1 MEALA
6 SLWRRLMTTPI
17 LSVQNL
23 RVAFGAGAT
32 RMEAVKGISFDLMQG
47 ETLAIVGESGSG
59 KSVSALSTMAL
70 IRQAGGDIA
79 GGKIIFDGATDMVT
93 ATEPQ
98 ARAIRGNDIAMI
110 FQEPM
115 TSLNPV
121 FSVGEQLIE
130 PLVVH
135 LGLSKAE
142 AKTRAIAAMEEVR
155 IPEPERRFKQYP
167 HELSGGMRQ
176 RVMIAMA
183 LVCEPKIL
191 IADEPTTALDV
202 TIQAQILWLI
212 KKLKTDHGTAVLF
225 ITHDLGVVAQIA
237 DRVAVMQTGNLVE
250 IGTVAQIYSAPSHP
264 YTQKLLS
271 SVPVLG
277 LADVKA
283 MRGQDDT
290 PMLKLDDVS
299 VRYPVKSGILRR
311 VTAEVLAVDR
321 VSFSIPKR
329 TTLGLVGE
337 SGCGKSTIS
346 RAIIGLV
353 APTMGKIEVDGV
365 DVASLSDEDRFA
377 FQRRTGVV
385 FQDPF
390 AALSPRRTA
399 FDQIAEP
406 MVIHSWGNPD
416 QIRERVRWLLSRVGL
431 GGEHMDRY
439 PHEFSGGQ
447 RQRLCIARALALEP
461 DLIIADEPVSALD
474 VSVQAQVLELF
485 AELQS
490 ELGLTYLFISHDL
503 AIVEQVSEAVAVM
516 FMGRLVEYGPS
527 KTVLSAPAHNYT
539 KNLLASIPVPDP
551 SKPMSAPQLY
561 EEGRKSPIAPKGT
574 ETPAAQMHQ
583 IGTGHFVAKTDPTPL
598 AAE

>member
-1 MEALA
+1 
-6 SLWRRLMTTPI
+6 MTDPV
-17 LSVQNL
+17 LSVQDL
-23 RVAFGAGAT
+23 RVAFGAGKT
-32 RMEAVKGISFDLMQG
+32 RVEAVKGISFDLMPG

-70 IRQAGGDIA
+70 IRHAGGDIE
-79 GGKIIFDGATDMVT
+79 GGKILHDGRIDMVT
-93 ATEPQ
+93 ASEPE
-98 ARAIRGNDIAMI
+98 ARAIRGNEIAMI

-121 FSVGEQLIE
+121 FTVGEQIVE
-130 PLVVH
+130 PLITH
-135 LGLSKAE
+135 FGLPHAKAK
-142 AKTRAIAAMEEVR
+142 ARALAAMDEVR
-155 IPEPERRFKQYP
+155 IPEPARRFKQYP

-250 IGTVAQIYSAPSHP
+250 VGTVDQIYRAPAHV

-277 LADVKA
+277 TAEAKAPVDAGDV
-283 MRGQDDT
+283 
-290 PMLKLDDVS
+290 PMLSLDEVS
-299 VRYPVKSGILRR
+299 VRYPVRSGLLRR

-321 VSFSIPKR
+321 VSFEVPKR

-353 APTMGKIEVDGV
+353 APTEGQIRVDGT
-365 DVASLSDEDRFA
+365 DLATLSDTERFA
-377 FQRRTGVV
+377 FQRKTGIV

-406 MVIHSWGNPD
+406 MVIHDWGTRE
-416 QIRERVRWLLSRVGL
+416 QIRERVRWLLNRVGL
-431 GGEHMDRY
+431 TDHHLDRY

-461 DLIIADEPVSALD
+461 EMVIADEPVSALD

-485 AELQS
+485 SELQR

-527 KTVLSAPAHNYT
+527 RKVLSRPGHDYT

-551 SKPMSAPQLY
+551 AKAMSTPKLY
-561 EEGRKSPIAPKGT
+561 DEGRKSPIAPRGT
-574 ETPAAQMHQ
+574 ITDPVRMSEIEA
-583 IGTGHFVAKTDPTPL
+583 GHFVA
-598 AAE
+598 A

>member
-1 MEALA
+1 
-6 SLWRRLMTTPI
+6 MTDPV
-17 LSVQNL
+17 LSVQDL
-23 RVAFGAGAT
+23 RVSFGAGET
-32 RMEAVKGISFDLMQG
+32 RVEAVKGISFDLMPG

-70 IRQAGGDIA
+70 IRQAGGEIE
-79 GGKIIFDGATDMVT
+79 GGKILHDGRIDMVQ
-93 ATEPQ
+93 ATEPE
-98 ARAIRGNDIAMI
+98 ARTIRGNEIAMI

-130 PLVVH
+130 PLVTH
-135 LGLSKAE
+135 LGLSKAD
-142 AKTRAIAAMEEVR
+142 AHARAIAAMEEVR
-155 IPEPERRFKQYP
+155 IPEPQRRFKQYP

-202 TIQAQILWLI
+202 TIQAQILWVI
-212 KKLKTDHGTAVLF
+212 KKLKQDRGTAVLF

-250 IGTVAQIYSAPSHP
+250 MGCVDQIYSAPQHP
-264 YTQKLLS
+264 YTRKLLS
-271 SVPVLG
+271 AVPVLG
-277 LADVKA
+277 TAPAKPVVAQAEVPL
-283 MRGQDDT
+283 
-290 PMLKLDDVS
+290 LELSDVS
-299 VRYPVKSGILRR
+299 VRYPVRTGLLRR
-311 VTAEVLAVDR
+311 VTAEVLAADR
-321 VSFSIPKR
+321 VSFSIPKK

-353 APTMGKIEVDGV
+353 EPSSGHIKVDGT
-365 DVASLSDEDRFA
+365 DLTTLNGEQRFEV
-377 FQRRTGVV
+377 QRKTGIV

-406 MVIHSWGNPD
+406 MVIHNWGTPA
-416 QIRERVRWLLSRVGL
+416 QIKDRVRWLLTQVGL
-431 GGEHMDRY
+431 GDVHLNRY

-461 DLIIADEPVSALD
+461 DLVIADEPVSALD

-485 AELQS
+485 SDLQS

-503 AIVEQVSEAVAVM
+503 AIVEQVSETVAVM
-516 FMGRLVEYGPS
+516 FMGRVVEHGPS
-527 KTVLSAPAHNYT
+527 NRVLSGPAHDYT
-539 KNLLASIPVPDP
+539 KNLLASIPVPNP
-551 SKPMSAPQLY
+551 SSPMQQPQMY
-561 EEGRKSPIAPKGT
+561 DEGRKSPIIDKGHVT
-574 ETPAAQMHQ
+574 ETLVYNEVGQGHYVAA
-583 IGTGHFVAKTDPTPL
+583 
-598 AAE
+598 

>member
-1 MEALA
+1 
-6 SLWRRLMTTPI
+6 MTKPV
-17 LSVQNL
+17 LSVRDL
-23 RVAFGAGAT
+23 RVAFGAGET
-32 RMEAVKGISFDLMQG
+32 RVEAVKGVSFDLMPG

-70 IRQAGGDIA
+70 IRQAGGEIE
-79 GGKIIFDGATDMVT
+79 GGTILHDGRIDMVQ
-93 ATEPQ
+93 ATEAE
-98 ARAIRGNDIAMI
+98 ARKIRGNEIAMI

-130 PLVVH
+130 PLVTH
-135 LGLSKAE
+135 LGMSKVDAKARALS
-142 AKTRAIAAMEEVR
+142 AMDEVR
-155 IPEPERRFKQYP
+155 IPEPERRFKQFP

-212 KKLKTDHGTAVLF
+212 KKLKADYGTAVLF

-250 IGTVAQIYSAPSHP
+250 IGDVARIYNAPEHP

-271 SVPVLG
+271 AVPVLG
-277 LADVKA
+277 TAPAKPVHASADV
-283 MRGQDDT
+283 
-290 PMLKLDDVS
+290 PMLALDALS
-299 VRYPVKSGILRR
+299 VRYPIRSGLFRQVR
-311 VTAEVLAVDR
+311 HEVVAVDK
-321 VSFSIPKR
+321 VSFEIPKR

-346 RAIIGLV
+346 RAIMGLV
-353 APTMGKIEVDGV
+353 APTSGAIR
-365 DVASLSDEDRFA
+365 VAGTDLSALTDTERFA
-377 FQRRTGVV
+377 FQRKTGIV

-390 AALSPRRTA
+390 AALSPRRKA

-406 MVIHSWGNPD
+406 MVIHSWGTEA
-416 QIRERVRWLLSRVGL
+416 QIRDRVRWLLSRVGL
-431 GGEHMDRY
+431 GDAHLDRY

-461 DLIIADEPVSALD
+461 ELLIADEPVSALD

-485 AELQS
+485 DELQR

-503 AIVEQVSEAVAVM
+503 AIVEQVSERVAVM

-527 KTVLSAPAHNYT
+527 KKVLSGPAHAYT
-539 KNLLASIPVPDP
+539 RNLLASIPVPDP
-551 SKPMSAPQLY
+551 GLPMQTPELY
-561 EEGRKSPIAPKGT
+561 DEGRKSPMAPKGAET
-574 ETPAAQMHQ
+574 EPVRMREVAADHL
-583 IGTGHFVAKTDPTPL
+583 VA
-598 AAE
+598 A

>member
-1 MEALA
+1 M
-6 SLWRRLMTTPI
+6 SDPI

-23 RVAFGAGAT
+23 RVSFGSGET
-32 RMEAVKGISFDLMQG
+32 KVEAVKGISFDLMPG

-59 KSVSALSTMAL
+59 KSVSAMSTMAL
-70 IRQAGGDIA
+70 IRQAGGEID
-79 GGKIIFDGATDMVT
+79 GGKIIHDGRIDMVT
-93 ATEPQ
+93 ATEPE
-98 ARAIRGNDIAMI
+98 ARAIRGNEIAMI

-121 FSVGEQLIE
+121 FSVGEQIIE
-130 PLVVH
+130 PLITH
-135 LGLSKAE
+135 LGFSKAE
-142 AKTRAIAAMEEVR
+142 AKTRALAAMDEVR
-155 IPEPERRFKQYP
+155 IPEPERRFNQYP

-212 KKLKTDHGTAVLF
+212 KKLKADHGTAVLL

-237 DRVAVMQTGNLVE
+237 DRVAVMQTGSLVE
-250 IGTVAQIYSAPSHP
+250 IGPVEQIYQSPSHP
-264 YTQKLLS
+264 YTRRLLNA
-271 SVPVLG
+271 VPVLG
-277 LADVKA
+277 TAVAKPSVKA
-283 MRGQDDT
+283 TDI
-290 PMLKLDDVS
+290 PMLDLANVS
-299 VRYPVKSGILRR
+299 VRYPIRSGLLRQVKH
-311 VTAEVLAVDR
+311 EVLAVDQ
-321 VSFSIPKR
+321 VSFSVPKR

-337 SGCGKSTIS
+337 SGCGKSTIA
-346 RAIIGLV
+346 RAVIGLAEPSSGTV
-353 APTMGKIEVDGV
+353 RVDGT
-365 DVASLSDEDRFA
+365 DTSTLSHEQRFA
-377 FQRRTGVV
+377 FRAKTGIV

-406 MVIHSWGNPD
+406 MVIHKWGD
-416 QIRERVRWLLSRVGL
+416 QPKIRERVRWLLNRVGL
-431 GGEHMDRY
+431 SDQHLDRY

-461 DLIIADEPVSALD
+461 DLVIADEPVSALD

-485 AELQS
+485 SELQR

-516 FMGRLVEYGPS
+516 FMGRLVEYGPA
-527 KTVLSAPAHNYT
+527 KTVLSDPAHDYT
-539 KNLLASIPVPDP
+539 RNLLASIPVPDP
-551 SKPMSAPQLY
+551 AKPMATPQLY
-561 EEGRKSPIAPKGT
+561 DEGRKSPIAPKGAIT
-574 ETPAAQMHQ
+574 EP
-583 IGTGHFVAKTDPTPL
+583 IDFREVSTGHFVA
-598 AAE
+598 AA

>member
-1 MEALA
+1 
-6 SLWRRLMTTPI
+6 MTHPV
-17 LSVQNL
+17 LSVQDL
-23 RVAFGAGAT
+23 RVAFGAGET
-32 RMEAVKGISFDLMQG
+32 RVEAVKGISFDLMPG

-59 KSVSALSTMAL
+59 KSVSAMSTMAL
-70 IRQAGGDIA
+70 IRQAGGEIE
-79 GGKIIFDGATDMVT
+79 GGKILYDDRIDMVT
-93 ATEPQ
+93 ATEGE
-98 ARAIRGNDIAMI
+98 ARAIRGNEIAMI

-130 PLVVH
+130 PLVTH

-142 AKTRAIAAMEEVR
+142 AKTRALSAMEEVR
-155 IPEPERRFKQYP
+155 IPEPARRFNQYP

-212 KKLKTDHGTAVLF
+212 KKLKADHGTAVLF

-237 DRVAVMQTGNLVE
+237 DRVAVMQVGNLVE
-250 IGTVAQIYSAPSHP
+250 LGTVEQIYRAPEHP
-264 YTQKLLS
+264 YTQRLLS
-271 SVPVLG
+271 AVPVLG
-277 LADVKA
+277 TAAAKPAVEA
-283 MRGQDDT
+283 SEH
-290 PMLKLDDVS
+290 PMLALDELS
-299 VRYPVKSGILRR
+299 VRYPVRSGLLRK

-321 VSFSIPKR
+321 VSFEIPKR

-346 RAIIGLV
+346 RAIIGL
-353 APTMGKIEVDGV
+353 ANPSEGEIRVDGTNL
-365 DVASLSDEDRFA
+365 ATLSDDERFD
-377 FQRRTGVV
+377 FQRKTGIV

-399 FDQIAEP
+399 FNQIAEP
-406 MVIHSWGNPD
+406 MVIHEWGTPE

-431 GGEHMDRY
+431 GDEHLDRY

-447 RQRLCIARALALEP
+447 RQRLCIARSLALEP
-461 DLIIADEPVSALD
+461 EMIIADEPVSALD

-485 AELQS
+485 SELQS

-503 AIVEQVSEAVAVM
+503 AIVEQVSEMVAVM
-516 FMGRLVEYGPS
+516 FMGRLVEFGPS
-527 KTVLSAPAHNYT
+527 KQVLSNPAHDYT

-551 SKPMSAPQLY
+551 AKPMRTPQLY
-561 EEGRKSPIAPKGT
+561 DEGRKSPIAPAGT
-574 ETPAAQMHQ
+574 VTEPAVLKEVSSQ
-583 IGTGHFVAKTDPTPL
+583 HFVA
-598 AAE
+598 A

>member
-1 MEALA
+1 M
-6 SLWRRLMTTPI
+6 SDPI

-23 RVAFGAGAT
+23 RVSFGSGET
-32 RMEAVKGISFDLMQG
+32 KVEAVKGISFDLMPG

-59 KSVSALSTMAL
+59 KSVSAMSTMAL
-70 IRQAGGDIA
+70 IRQAGGKID
-79 GGKIIFDGATDMVT
+79 GGKIIHDGRIDMVT
-93 ATEPQ
+93 ATEPE
-98 ARAIRGNDIAMI
+98 ARAVRGNEIAMI

-121 FSVGEQLIE
+121 FSVGEQIIE
-130 PLVVH
+130 PLITH
-135 LGLSKAE
+135 LGFSKAE
-142 AKTRAIAAMEEVR
+142 AKTRALAAMDEVR
-155 IPEPERRFKQYP
+155 IPEPERRFNQYP

-212 KKLKTDHGTAVLF
+212 KKLKADHSTAVLF

-237 DRVAVMQTGNLVE
+237 DRVAVMQTGSLVE
-250 IGTVAQIYSAPSHP
+250 IGPVEQIYQSPFHP
-264 YTQKLLS
+264 YTRRLLNA
-271 SVPVLG
+271 VPVLG
-277 LADVKA
+277 TAVAKPSVKA
-283 MRGQDDT
+283 TDI
-290 PMLKLDDVS
+290 PMLDLENVS
-299 VRYPVKSGILRR
+299 VRYPIRSGLLRQVKH
-311 VTAEVLAVDR
+311 EVLAVDQ
-321 VSFSIPKR
+321 VSFSVPKR

-337 SGCGKSTIS
+337 SGCGKSTIA
-346 RAIIGLV
+346 RAVIGLAEPSSGTV
-353 APTMGKIEVDGV
+353 RVDGT
-365 DVASLSDEDRFA
+365 DTSTLSHEQRFA
-377 FQRRTGVV
+377 FRAKTGIV

-406 MVIHSWGNPD
+406 MIIHKWGD
-416 QIRERVRWLLSRVGL
+416 QPKIRERVRWLLNRVGL
-431 GGEHMDRY
+431 SDQHLDRY

-461 DLIIADEPVSALD
+461 DLVIADEPVSALD

-485 AELQS
+485 SELQR

-516 FMGRLVEYGPS
+516 FMGRLVEYGPA
-527 KTVLSAPAHNYT
+527 KTVLSDPAHDYT
-539 KNLLASIPVPDP
+539 RNLLASIPVPDP
-551 SKPMSAPQLY
+551 AKPMATPQLY
-561 EEGRKSPIAPKGT
+561 DEGRKSPIAPRGAIT
-574 ETPAAQMHQ
+574 EP
-583 IGTGHFVAKTDPTPL
+583 IDFREVSTGHFVA
-598 AAE
+598 AA

>member
-1 MEALA
+1 MAH
-6 SLWRRLMTTPI
+6 PV
-17 LSVQNL
+17 LSVQEL
-23 RVAFGAGAT
+23 RVAFGAGEA
-32 RMEAVKGISFDLMQG
+32 RVEAVKGISFDLMPG

-59 KSVSALSTMAL
+59 KSVSAMSTMAL
-70 IRQAGGDIA
+70 IRQAGGDIE
-79 GGKIIFDGATDMVT
+79 GGKIIHDGRIDMVA
-93 ATEPQ
+93 ATEPE
-98 ARAIRGNDIAMI
+98 ARAIRGNEIAMI

-130 PLVVH
+130 PLITH
-135 LGLSKAE
+135 LGLSKAQ
-142 AKTRAIAAMEEVR
+142 AKTRALAAMEEVR
-155 IPEPERRFKQYP
+155 IPEPGRRFNQYP

-212 KKLKTDHGTAVLF
+212 KKLKADHGTAVLF

-250 IGTVAQIYSAPSHP
+250 IGSVDRIYRAPEHP
-264 YTQKLLS
+264 YTQKLLAA
-271 SVPVLG
+271 VPVLG
-277 LADVKA
+277 TAPAKPHA
-283 MRGQDDT
+283 ASDDQT
-290 PMLKLDDVS
+290 PMLALDEVS
-299 VRYPVKSGILRR
+299 VRYPVRSGLMRR

-321 VSFSIPKR
+321 VSFQVPKR

-346 RAIIGLV
+346 RAIMGLV
-353 APTMGKIEVDGV
+353 APTNGHIRVDGT
-365 DVASLSDEDRFA
+365 DLSDLSDAERFS
-377 FQRRTGVV
+377 FQRKTGIV

-406 MVIHSWGNPD
+406 MVIHDWGTPE
-416 QIRERVRWLLSRVGL
+416 QIRERVRWLVNRVGL
-431 GGEHMDRY
+431 NDQHLDRY

-461 DLIIADEPVSALD
+461 ELLIADEPVSALD
-474 VSVQAQVLELF
+474 VSVQAQVLDLF
-485 AELQS
+485 AELQR

-527 KTVLSAPAHNYT
+527 KKVLSGPGHDYT

-551 SKPMSAPQLY
+551 SKPMSTPQLY
-561 EEGRKSPIAPKGT
+561 DEGRKSPIAPAGT
-574 ETPAAQMHQ
+574 VTEPVNFRE
-583 IGTGHFVAKTDPTPL
+583 IETGHFVA
-598 AAE
+598 A

>member
-1 MEALA
+1 
-6 SLWRRLMTTPI
+6 MTDPV
-17 LSVQNL
+17 LSVQDL
-23 RVAFGAGAT
+23 RVAFGSGET
-32 RMEAVKGISFDLMQG
+32 RVEAVKGISFDLMPR
-47 ETLAIVGESGSG
+47 ETMAIVGESGSG

-70 IRQAGGDIA
+70 IRQAGGDID
-79 GGKIIFDGATDMVT
+79 GGKILYDGRIDMVT
-93 ATEPQ
+93 ASEPE
-98 ARAIRGNDIAMI
+98 ARAIRGNEIAMI

-130 PLVVH
+130 PLVTH
-135 LGLSKAE
+135 LKLPKAE
-142 AKTRAIAAMEEVR
+142 AKKRALSAMEEVR
-155 IPEPERRFKQYP
+155 IPEPERRFDQYP

-212 KKLKTDHGTAVLF
+212 KKLKADYGTSVLF

-250 IGTVAQIYSAPSHP
+250 LGTVSQIYTAPAHP
-264 YTQKLLS
+264 YTQRLLS

-277 LADVKA
+277 TAPAKPMPAEADA
-283 MRGQDDT
+283 
-290 PMLKLDDVS
+290 PLLSLDDVS
-299 VRYPVKSGILRR
+299 VRYPVKTGLLRR
-311 VTAEVLAVDR
+311 ATAEVLAVDR
-321 VSFSIPKR
+321 VSFQIPKR

-353 APTMGKIEVDGV
+353 APTSGRIQVDGT
-365 DVASLSDEDRFA
+365 DLATLSDETRLA

-406 MVIHSWGNPD
+406 MVIHSWGNQD

-431 GGEHMDRY
+431 GDEHMSRF

-485 AELQS
+485 SELQS

-503 AIVEQVSEAVAVM
+503 AIVEEVSEAVAVM

-527 KTVLSAPAHNYT
+527 KAVLSNPAHNYT

-551 SKPMSAPQLY
+551 SKPMAAPQLY
-561 EEGRKSPIAPKGT
+561 EEGRKSPIMPKGT
-574 ETPAAQMHQ
+574 VTEVPTMNAVGPQ
-583 IGTGHFVAKTDPTPL
+583 HFVA
-598 AAE
+598 A

>member
-1 MEALA
+1 MIN
-6 SLWRRLMTTPI
+6 PV
-17 LSVQNL
+17 LSVQEL
-23 RVAFGAGAT
+23 RVVFGAGDT
-32 RMEAVKGISFDLMQG
+32 RVAAVKSISFDLMPG

-59 KSVSALSTMAL
+59 KSVSALSTLAL
-70 IRQAGGDIA
+70 IRQAGGDIED
-79 GGKIIFDGATDMVT
+79 GKIIYDGRIDMVT
-93 ATEPQ
+93 ATESE
-98 ARAIRGNDIAMI
+98 ARSIRGNEIAMI

-121 FSVGEQLIE
+121 FTVGEQIIE
-130 PLVVH
+130 PLITH
-135 LGLSKAE
+135 LGLSMDE
-142 AKTRAIAAMEEVR
+142 AKTRALAAMNEVR
-155 IPEPERRFKQYP
+155 IPEPRRRYNQYP

-212 KKLKTDHGTAVLF
+212 KKLKSDHGTAVLF

-237 DRVAVMQTGNLVE
+237 DRVVVMQTGNLVE
-250 IGTVAQIYSAPSHP
+250 IGAVDQIYRTPSHP

-271 SVPVLG
+271 AVPVLG
-277 LADVKA
+277 AAPAKVAVAEAAPTMLA
-283 MRGQDDT
+283 
-290 PMLKLDDVS
+290 LEDVS
-299 VRYPVKSGILRR
+299 VRYPVKTGLLRR
-311 VTAEVLAVDR
+311 STAEVLAVDR
-321 VSFSIPKR
+321 VSFEVPKR

-346 RAIIGLV
+346 RAVMGL
-353 APTMGKIEVDGV
+353 AHLSSGKISVDGT
-365 DVASLSDEDRFA
+365 DLATLSALERFA
-377 FQRRTGVV
+377 FQRKTGIV

-390 AALSPRRTA
+390 AALSPRRRA
-399 FDQIAEP
+399 FNQIAEP
-406 MVIHSWGNPD
+406 MVIHNWGSP
-416 QIRERVRWLLSRVGL
+416 QKIRERVRWLLNRVGL
-431 GGEHMDRY
+431 GDEHLDRF

-461 DLIIADEPVSALD
+461 ELLIADEPVSALD

-485 AELQS
+485 SELQQ

-527 KTVLSAPAHNYT
+527 KKVLSAPAHDYT

-551 SKPMSAPQLY
+551 TKTLSMPKLY
-561 EEGRKSPIAPKGT
+561 AEGRKSPIIPYGT
-574 ETPAAQMHQ
+574 ITGPVQMKE
-583 IGTGHFVAKTDPTPL
+583 IGAGHYVYA
-598 AAE
+598 

>member
-1 MEALA
+1 
-6 SLWRRLMTTPI
+6 MTNPV
-17 LSVQNL
+17 LSVQDL
-23 RVAFGAGAT
+23 RVAFGAGET
-32 RMEAVKGISFDLMQG
+32 RVEAVKGISFDLMPG

-59 KSVSALSTMAL
+59 KSVSAMSTMAL
-70 IRQAGGDIA
+70 IRQAGGDIE
-79 GGKIIFDGATDMVT
+79 GGKILYDGRVDMVT
-93 ATEPQ
+93 ASEQ
-98 ARAIRGNDIAMI
+98 EARAIRGNEIAMI

-121 FSVGEQLIE
+121 FTVGEQIVE
-130 PLVVH
+130 PLMTH
-135 LGLSKAE
+135 LGLSHKVAKA
-142 AKTRAIAAMEEVR
+142 RALAAMEEVR
-155 IPEPERRFKQYP
+155 IPEPARRFKQYP

-212 KKLKTDHGTAVLF
+212 KKLKADHGTAVLF

-250 IGTVAQIYSAPSHP
+250 IGTVNQIYRAPSHT
-264 YTQKLLS
+264 YTQRLLS
-271 SVPVLG
+271 AVPVLG
-277 LADVKA
+277 TAPAKA
-283 MRGQDDT
+283 ALEAAPE
-290 PMLKLDDVS
+290 PMLALEEVS
-299 VRYPVKSGILRR
+299 VRYPVRSGLLRR

-321 VSFSIPKR
+321 VSFAVPKR

-353 APTMGKIEVDGV
+353 DPTEGQIRVDGT
-365 DVASLSDEDRFA
+365 DLATLSDEERFS
-377 FQRRTGVV
+377 FQRKTGIV

-406 MVIHSWGNPD
+406 MVIHRWGNPGK
-416 QIRERVRWLLSRVGL
+416 IRERVRWLLNRVGL
-431 GGEHMDRY
+431 TDQHMDRY

-461 DLIIADEPVSALD
+461 ELVIADEPVSALD

-485 AELQS
+485 SELQR

-527 KTVLSAPAHNYT
+527 KTVLSGPAHDYT

-551 SKPMSAPQLY
+551 SKPMSAPKLY
-561 EEGRKSPIAPKGT
+561 DEGRKSPIAPRGT
-574 ETPAAQMHQ
+574 VTDPATMRE
-583 IGTGHFVAKTDPTPL
+583 IGTSHFVA
-598 AAE
+598 A

>member
-1 MEALA
+1 
-6 SLWRRLMTTPI
+6 MTDPV
-17 LSVQNL
+17 LSVQDL
-23 RVAFGAGAT
+23 RVAFGAGET
-32 RMEAVKGISFDLMQG
+32 RVEAVKGISFDLMPG

-59 KSVSALSTMAL
+59 KSVSAMSTMAL
-70 IRQAGGDIA
+70 IRQAGGEIE
-79 GGKIIFDGATDMVT
+79 GGKIIHDGRVDMVA
-93 ATEPQ
+93 ATEPE
-98 ARAIRGNDIAMI
+98 ARAIRGNEIAMI

-121 FSVGEQLIE
+121 FTVGEQIIE
-130 PLVVH
+130 PLITH
-135 LGLSKAE
+135 LGLSQAE
-142 AKTRAIAAMEEVR
+142 AKSRALAAMDEVR
-155 IPEPERRFKQYP
+155 IPEPQRRFNQYP

-212 KKLKTDHGTAVLF
+212 KKLKTDHGTAILF

-250 IGTVAQIYSAPSHP
+250 IGSVGQIYRAPSHP

-271 SVPVLG
+271 AVPVLG
-277 LADVKA
+277 TAPAKPVLEPAD
-283 MRGQDDT
+283 Q
-290 PMLKLDDVS
+290 PMLVLDEVS
-299 VRYPVKSGILRR
+299 VRYPVRTGLLRR

-321 VSFSIPKR
+321 VSFEVPKR
-329 TTLGLVGE
+329 ATLGLVGE

-346 RAIIGLV
+346 RAIMGLV
-353 APTMGKIEVDGV
+353 APSEGQIRVDGT
-365 DVASLSDEDRFA
+365 DLSTLTDTERFA
-377 FQRRTGVV
+377 FHRKTGIV

-406 MVIHSWGNPD
+406 MVIHSWGSPAK
-416 QIRERVRWLLSRVGL
+416 IRERVRWLLNRVGL
-431 GGEHMDRY
+431 GDQHLGRY

-461 DLIIADEPVSALD
+461 ELVIADEPVSALD

-485 AELQS
+485 SELQR

-527 KTVLSAPAHNYT
+527 KTVLMSPEHDYT
-539 KNLLASIPVPDP
+539 KNLLSSIPVPDP
-551 SKPMSAPQLY
+551 AKPMSAPQLY
-561 EEGRKSPIAPKGT
+561 DEGRKSPIAPRGT
-574 ETPAAQMHQ
+574 VTEPINMHEVAA
-583 IGTGHFVAKTDPTPL
+583 GHFVA
-598 AAE
+598 A

>member
-1 MEALA
+1 
-6 SLWRRLMTTPI
+6 MTDPV
-17 LSVQNL
+17 LSVQDL
-23 RVAFGAGAT
+23 RVSFGTGAT
-32 RMEAVKGISFDLMQG
+32 RVEAVKGISFDLMPS
-47 ETLAIVGESGSG
+47 ETMAIVGESGSG

-70 IRQAGGDIA
+70 IRQASGEID
-79 GGKIIFDGATDMVT
+79 GGKILYDGRIDMVT
-93 ATEPQ
+93 ATEPE
-98 ARAIRGNDIAMI
+98 ARAIRGNEIAMI

-130 PLVVH
+130 PLVTH

-142 AKTRAIAAMEEVR
+142 ARSRALAAMEEVR
-155 IPEPERRFKQYP
+155 IPEPERRFAQYP

-212 KKLKTDHGTAVLF
+212 KKLKADYGTAVLF

-250 IGTVAQIYSAPSHP
+250 LGTVSQIYAAPAHP
-264 YTQKLLS
+264 YTQRLLS

-277 LADVKA
+277 AAPAKPMPVEA
-283 MRGQDDT
+283 EV
-290 PMLKLDDVS
+290 PMLSLDDVS
-299 VRYPVKSGILRR
+299 VRYPVKTGLLRR
-311 VTAEVLAVDR
+311 ATAEVLAVDR
-321 VSFSIPKR
+321 VSFEIPKR

-353 APTMGKIEVDGV
+353 APTSGRIQVDGT
-365 DVASLSDEDRFA
+365 DMATLSDEMRLA

-406 MVIHSWGNPD
+406 MVIHNWGNQD

-431 GGEHMDRY
+431 GDEHMSRF

-485 AELQS
+485 SELQS

-503 AIVEQVSEAVAVM
+503 AIVEEVSEAVAVM

-527 KTVLSAPAHNYT
+527 KAVLSNPAHNYT

-551 SKPMSAPQLY
+551 SKPMATPQLY
-561 EEGRKSPIAPKGT
+561 EEGRKSPIMPKGAIT
-574 ETPAAQMHQ
+574 EVPTMNAVGPQ
-583 IGTGHFVAKTDPTPL
+583 HFVA
-598 AAE
+598 A

>member
-1 MEALA
+1 
-6 SLWRRLMTTPI
+6 MTDPI
-17 LSVQNL
+17 LSVQDL
-23 RVAFGAGAT
+23 RVAFGAGET
-32 RMEAVKGISFDLMQG
+32 RVEAVKGISFDLMPG

-59 KSVSALSTMAL
+59 KSVSAMSTMAL
-70 IRQAGGDIA
+70 IRQAGGEIE
-79 GGKIIFDGATDMVT
+79 GGKIIHDGRIDMVT
-93 ATEPQ
+93 ASEPE
-98 ARAIRGNDIAMI
+98 ARAIRGNEIAMI

-121 FSVGEQLIE
+121 FTVGEQIVE
-130 PLVVH
+130 PLITH
-135 LGLSKAE
+135 LGLSHTE
-142 AKTRAIAAMEEVR
+142 AKTRALAAMDEVR
-155 IPEPERRFKQYP
+155 IPEPARRFNQYP

-212 KKLKTDHGTAVLF
+212 KKLKSDHGTAVLF

-250 IGTVAQIYSAPSHP
+250 VGTVAQIYSAPSHP

-271 SVPVLG
+271 AVPVLG
-277 LADVKA
+277 TAAVKA
-283 MRGQDDT
+283 AVEASEH
-290 PMLKLDDVS
+290 PMLALDEVS
-299 VRYPVKSGILRR
+299 VRYPVKTGLLRR

-321 VSFSIPKR
+321 VSFEIPKR

-346 RAIIGLV
+346 RAIIGL
-353 APTMGKIEVDGV
+353 AQPTSGQICVDGTDLV
-365 DVASLSDEDRFA
+365 TLTDEERFA
-377 FQRRTGVV
+377 FQRKTGIV

-390 AALSPRRTA
+390 AALSPRRSA
-399 FDQIAEP
+399 FEQIAEP
-406 MVIHSWGNPD
+406 MVIHKWGTPEK
-416 QIRERVRWLLSRVGL
+416 IRERVRWLLNRVGL
-431 GGEHMDRY
+431 SDQHLDRY

-461 DLIIADEPVSALD
+461 ELVIADEPVSALD

-485 AELQS
+485 SELQR

-503 AIVEQVSEAVAVM
+503 AIVEQVSETVAVM

-527 KTVLSAPAHNYT
+527 KAVLSNPAHNYT

-551 SKPMSAPQLY
+551 SKPMATPQLY
-561 EEGRKSPIAPKGT
+561 EEGRKSPIMPKGAVT
-574 ETPAAQMHQ
+574 EVPTMNAVGPQ
-583 IGTGHFVAKTDPTPL
+583 HFVA
-598 AAE
+598 A

>member
-1 MEALA
+1 
-6 SLWRRLMTTPI
+6 MTDPV
-17 LSVQNL
+17 LSVQDL
-23 RVAFGAGAT
+23 RVAFGSGET
-32 RMEAVKGISFDLMQG
+32 RVEAVKGISFDLMPR
-47 ETLAIVGESGSG
+47 ETMAIVGESGSG

-70 IRQAGGDIA
+70 IRQAGGDID
-79 GGKIIFDGATDMVT
+79 GGKILYDGRIDMVT
-93 ATEPQ
+93 ASEPE
-98 ARAIRGNDIAMI
+98 ARAIRGNEIAMI

-130 PLVVH
+130 PLVTH
-135 LGLSKAE
+135 LKLPKAE
-142 AKTRAIAAMEEVR
+142 AKKRALSAMEEVR
-155 IPEPERRFKQYP
+155 IPEPERRFDQYP

-212 KKLKTDHGTAVLF
+212 KKLKADYGTAVLF

-250 IGTVAQIYSAPSHP
+250 LGTVSEIYTAPAHP
-264 YTQKLLS
+264 YTQRLLS

-277 LADVKA
+277 TAPAKPMSAETDA
-283 MRGQDDT
+283 
-290 PMLKLDDVS
+290 PMLSLDDVS
-299 VRYPVKSGILRR
+299 VRYPVKTGLLRR
-311 VTAEVLAVDR
+311 ATAEVLAVDR
-321 VSFSIPKR
+321 VSFQIPKR

-353 APTMGKIEVDGV
+353 APTSGRIQVDGV
-365 DVASLSDEDRFA
+365 DLATLSDETRLA

-406 MVIHSWGNPD
+406 MVIHSWGNQD

-431 GGEHMDRY
+431 GDEHMSRF

-485 AELQS
+485 SELQS

-503 AIVEQVSEAVAVM
+503 AIVEEVSEAVAVM

-527 KTVLSAPAHNYT
+527 KAVLSNPAHSYT

-551 SKPMSAPQLY
+551 SKPMAAPQLY
-561 EEGRKSPIAPKGT
+561 EEGRKSPIMPKGT
-574 ETPAAQMHQ
+574 VTEVPTMNAVGPQ
-583 IGTGHFVAKTDPTPL
+583 HFVA
-598 AAE
+598 A

>member
-1 MEALA
+1 
-6 SLWRRLMTTPI
+6 MTNPV
-17 LSVQNL
+17 LSVQDL
-23 RVAFGAGAT
+23 RVSFGADET
-32 RMEAVKGISFDLMQG
+32 RVDAVKGISFDLMAG

-59 KSVSALSTMAL
+59 KSVSAMSIMAL
-70 IRQAGGDIA
+70 IRQTGGRID
-79 GGKIIFDGATDMVT
+79 GGKIIHDGRVDMVT
-93 ATEPQ
+93 ASEPE
-98 ARAIRGNDIAMI
+98 ARAIRGHEIAMI
-110 FQEPM
+110 FQEPL

-121 FSVGEQLIE
+121 FTVGEQIIE
-130 PLVVH
+130 PLITH
-135 LGLSKAE
+135 LGLSRAD
-142 AKTRAIAAMEEVR
+142 AKTRAIVAMDEVR
-155 IPEPERRFKQYP
+155 IPEPERRFDQFP

-212 KKLKTDHGTAVLF
+212 KKLKADHGTAVLF

-237 DRVAVMQTGNLVE
+237 DRVAVMQTGDLVE
-250 IGTVAQIYSAPSHP
+250 IGTVDQIYRDPLQP

-271 SVPVLG
+271 AVPVLG
-277 LADVKA
+277 TASPKPAVEVADV
-283 MRGQDDT
+283 
-290 PMLKLDDVS
+290 PMLELRDVS
-299 VRYPVKSGILRR
+299 VRYPVRSGLLRR
-311 VTAEVLAVDR
+311 VTAEVLAADR

-353 APTMGKIEVDGV
+353 SPSSGEIKVDGT
-365 DVASLSDEDRFA
+365 DLATLTDNERFA
-377 FQRRTGVV
+377 FQRKTGIV

-399 FDQIAEP
+399 FKQIAEP
-406 MVIHSWGNPD
+406 MVIHQWGSSAK
-416 QIRERVRWLLSRVGL
+416 IKERVRWLLNRVGL
-431 GGEHMDRY
+431 DDRHLDRY

-461 DLIIADEPVSALD
+461 ELVIADEPVSALD

-485 AELQS
+485 TELQR

-503 AIVEQVSEAVAVM
+503 AIIEQVSEAVAVM

-527 KTVLSAPAHNYT
+527 KTVLSGPAHAYT
-539 KNLLASIPVPDP
+539 QNLLASIPVPDP
-551 SKPMSAPQLY
+551 GKPMRAPKLY
-561 EEGRKSPIAPKGT
+561 DEGRKSPIAPKGT
-574 ETPAAQMHQ
+574 VTDPLQLREVTS
-583 IGTGHFVAKTDPTPL
+583 GHFVA
-598 AAE
+598 A

>member
-1 MEALA
+1 
-6 SLWRRLMTTPI
+6 
-17 LSVQNL
+17 
-23 RVAFGAGAT
+23 
-32 RMEAVKGISFDLMQG
+32 
-47 ETLAIVGESGSG
+47 G
-59 KSVSALSTMAL
+59 KSVSSLSFMAL
-70 IRQAGGDIA
+70 IQQAGGTID
-79 GGKIIFDGATDMVT
+79 GGRILHDGRIDMATAPEKD
-93 ATEPQ
+93 
-98 ARAIRGNDIAMI
+98 ARKIRGKEIAMI

-121 FSVGEQLIE
+121 FTIGEQIIE
-130 PLVVH
+130 PLITH
-135 LGLSKAE
+135 LGLSKAQ
-142 AKTRAIAAMEEVR
+142 AKTRALAAMEEVR
-155 IPEPERRFKQYP
+155 IPEPERRYNQYP

-212 KKLKTDHGTAVLF
+212 KKLKTDYNTAVLF
-225 ITHDLGVVAQIA
+225 ITHDPGVVAQIA
-237 DRVAVMQTGNLVE
+237 DRVAVMQTGTLVE
-250 IGTVAQIYSAPSHP
+250 IGSVAQIYRAPSHP

-271 SVPVLG
+271 AVPVLG
-277 LADVKA
+277 TAPAKPAVA
-283 MRGQDDT
+283 PSER
-290 PMLKLDDVS
+290 PMLVLDELS
-299 VRYPVKSGILRR
+299 VRYPVKSGVLRR

-321 VSFSIPKR
+321 VSFEVPKR

-346 RAIIGLV
+346 RAIMGLV
-353 APTMGKIEVDGV
+353 TPSSGGLQVGGTDLAT
-365 DVASLSDEDRFA
+365 LSAEQRFA
-377 FQRRTGVV
+377 FQRKTGIV

-390 AALSPRRTA
+390 AALSPRRSA
-399 FDQIAEP
+399 FAQIAEP
-406 MVIHSWGNPD
+406 MQIHRWGNEA

-431 GGEHMDRY
+431 GDEHLDRY

-461 DLIIADEPVSALD
+461 ELIIADEPVSALD

-485 AELQS
+485 SELQS

-503 AIVEQVSEAVAVM
+503 AIVEQVSEMVAVM

-527 KTVLSAPAHNYT
+527 KQVLSAPAHDYT

-551 SKPMSAPQLY
+551 TQHMRAPQLY

-574 ETPAAQMHQ
+574 VTEPANLREVAA
-583 IGTGHFVAKTDPTPL
+583 GHFVA
-598 AAE
+598 A

>member
-1 MEALA
+1 MIN
-6 SLWRRLMTTPI
+6 PV
-17 LSVQNL
+17 LSVQEL
-23 RVAFGAGAT
+23 RVVFGAGDT
-32 RMEAVKGISFDLMQG
+32 RVAAVKSISFDLMPG

-70 IRQAGGDIA
+70 IRQAGGDIED
-79 GGKIIFDGATDMVT
+79 GKIIYDGRIDMVT
-93 ATEPQ
+93 ATESE
-98 ARAIRGNDIAMI
+98 ARSIRGNEIAMI

-121 FSVGEQLIE
+121 FTVGEQIIE
-130 PLVVH
+130 PLITH
-135 LGLSKAE
+135 LGLSMDE
-142 AKTRAIAAMEEVR
+142 AKTRALAAMNEVR
-155 IPEPERRFKQYP
+155 IPEPRRRYNQYP

-212 KKLKTDHGTAVLF
+212 KKLKSDHGTAVLF

-237 DRVAVMQTGNLVE
+237 DRVVVMQTGNLVE
-250 IGTVAQIYSAPSHP
+250 IGAVDQIYRTPSHP

-271 SVPVLG
+271 AVPVLG
-277 LADVKA
+277 AAPAKVAVAEAAPTMLA
-283 MRGQDDT
+283 
-290 PMLKLDDVS
+290 LEDVS
-299 VRYPVKSGILRR
+299 VRYPVKTGLLRR
-311 VTAEVLAVDR
+311 STAEVLAVDR
-321 VSFSIPKR
+321 VSFEVPKR

-346 RAIIGLV
+346 RAVMGL
-353 APTMGKIEVDGV
+353 AHLSSGKISVDGT
-365 DVASLSDEDRFA
+365 DLATLSALERFA
-377 FQRRTGVV
+377 FQRKTGIV

-390 AALSPRRTA
+390 AALSPRRRA
-399 FDQIAEP
+399 FNQIAEP
-406 MVIHSWGNPD
+406 MVIHNWGSP
-416 QIRERVRWLLSRVGL
+416 QKIRERVRWLLNRVGL
-431 GGEHMDRY
+431 GDEHLDRF

-461 DLIIADEPVSALD
+461 ELLIADEPVSALD

-485 AELQS
+485 SELQQ

-527 KTVLSAPAHNYT
+527 KKVLSAPAHDYT

-551 SKPMSAPQLY
+551 TKTLSMPKLY
-561 EEGRKSPIAPKGT
+561 AEGRKSPIIPYGT
-574 ETPAAQMHQ
+574 ITGPVQMKE
-583 IGTGHFVAKTDPTPL
+583 IGAGHYVYA
-598 AAE
+598 

>member
-1 MEALA
+1 
-6 SLWRRLMTTPI
+6 MTDPV
-17 LSVQNL
+17 LFVRDL
-23 RVAFGAGAT
+23 RVAFGAGDT
-32 RMEAVKGISFDLMQG
+32 RVEAVKGISLELMPG

-70 IRQAGGDIA
+70 VRQAGGEIE
-79 GGKIIFDGATDMVT
+79 GGQILYNGRIDMV
-93 ATEPQ
+93 AASEPE
-98 ARAIRGNDIAMI
+98 ARKIRGNEIAMI

-121 FSVGEQLIE
+121 FSVGEQLVE
-130 PLVVH
+130 PLVTH
-135 LGLSKAE
+135 LGLSAAKA
-142 AKTRAIAAMEEVR
+142 RARALAAMEEVR
-155 IPEPERRFKQYP
+155 IPEPERRFRQYP

-212 KKLKTDHGTAVLF
+212 KKLKADYGTAVLF
-225 ITHDLGVVAQIA
+225 ITHDLGVVAQIS

-250 IGTVAQIYSAPSHP
+250 IDNVHEIFSEPKHP
-264 YTQKLLS
+264 YTRKLLAA
-271 SVPVLG
+271 VPVLG
-277 LADVKA
+277 TAPAKPQPPEIPV
-283 MRGQDDT
+283 
-290 PMLKLDDVS
+290 PMMELDEVS
-299 VRYPVKSGILRR
+299 VRYPIRSGLLRR

-346 RAIIGLV
+346 RAIIGLA
-353 APTMGKIEVDGV
+353 APTSGVIKVDGT
-365 DVASLSDEDRFA
+365 DLATLSDQERFA
-377 FQRRTGVV
+377 FQRKTGIV

-390 AALSPRRTA
+390 AALSPRRIA

-406 MVIHSWGNPD
+406 MVIHEWGSPT
-416 QIRERVRWLLSRVGL
+416 QIRERVRWLLNRVGL
-431 GGEHMDRY
+431 GDQHLGRY

-461 DLIIADEPVSALD
+461 DLVIADEPVSALD

-485 AELQS
+485 SELQQ

-527 KTVLSAPAHNYT
+527 RKVLFGPAHDYT
-539 KNLLASIPVPDP
+539 KNLLASIPTPDP
-551 SKPMSAPQLY
+551 DHPMRTPQLY
-561 EEGRKSPIAPKGT
+561 DEGRKSPITPTGT
-574 ETPAAQMHQ
+574 TTEPVTMREVEA
-583 IGTGHFVAKTDPTPL
+583 GHFI
-598 AAE
+598 AA

>member
-1 MEALA
+1 
-6 SLWRRLMTTPI
+6 MTDPV
-17 LSVQNL
+17 LSVQDL
-23 RVAFGAGAT
+23 RVAFGAGET
-32 RMEAVKGISFDLMQG
+32 RVEAVKGISFDLMPG

-59 KSVSALSTMAL
+59 KSVSAMSTMAL
-70 IRQAGGDIA
+70 IRQAGGDIE
-79 GGKIIFDGATDMVT
+79 GGKIVYDDRINMVT
-93 ATEPQ
+93 ATESE
-98 ARAIRGNDIAMI
+98 ARTIRGNEIAMI

-130 PLVVH
+130 PLVTH

-142 AKTRAIAAMEEVR
+142 AKTRALAAMEEVR
-155 IPEPERRFKQYP
+155 IPEPARRFNQYP

-212 KKLKTDHGTAVLF
+212 KKLKADHGTAVLF

-237 DRVAVMQTGNLVE
+237 DRVAVMQVGNLVE
-250 IGTVAQIYSAPSHP
+250 LGTVEQIYRAPEHP
-264 YTQKLLS
+264 YTQRLLS
-271 SVPVLG
+271 AVPVLG
-277 LADVKA
+277 TAAAKPTIEA
-283 MRGQDDT
+283 SEH
-290 PMLKLDDVS
+290 PMLALDEVS
-299 VRYPVKSGILRR
+299 VRYPVRSGPLRK

-321 VSFSIPKR
+321 VSFEIPKR

-346 RAIIGLV
+346 RAIIGL
-353 APTMGKIEVDGV
+353 ATPTEGEIRVDGTNL
-365 DVASLSDEDRFA
+365 ATLSNEERFD
-377 FQRRTGVV
+377 FQRKTGIV

-390 AALSPRRTA
+390 AALSPRQTA
-399 FDQIAEP
+399 FNQIAEP
-406 MVIHSWGNPD
+406 MVIHEWGTPE

-431 GGEHMDRY
+431 GDEHLDRY

-447 RQRLCIARALALEP
+447 RQRLCIARSLALEP
-461 DLIIADEPVSALD
+461 QMIIADEPVSALD

-485 AELQS
+485 SELQS

-503 AIVEQVSEAVAVM
+503 AIVEQVSEMVAVM
-516 FMGRLVEYGPS
+516 FMGRLVEFGPS
-527 KTVLSAPAHNYT
+527 KQVLSNPAHDYT

-551 SKPMSAPQLY
+551 AKPMRAPQLY
-561 EEGRKSPIAPKGT
+561 DEGRKSPIAPAGT
-574 ETPAAQMHQ
+574 VTEPAVLTE
-583 IGTGHFVAKTDPTPL
+583 ISSRHFVA
-598 AAE
+598 A

>member
-1 MEALA
+1 
-6 SLWRRLMTTPI
+6 MTNPV
-17 LSVQNL
+17 LSVQDL
-23 RVAFGAGAT
+23 RVAFGAGES
-32 RMEAVKGISFDLMQG
+32 RVEAVKGISFDLMPG

-70 IRQAGGDIA
+70 IRQAGGDIE
-79 GGKIIFDGATDMVT
+79 GGKIIHDGRIDMVS
-93 ATEPQ
+93 ASEPE
-98 ARAIRGNDIAMI
+98 ARAIRGNEIAMI

-121 FSVGEQLIE
+121 FSVGEQIIE
-130 PLVVH
+130 PLITH
-135 LGLSKAE
+135 LGLSKTE
-142 AKTRAIAAMEEVR
+142 ARTRAIAAMEEVR
-155 IPEPERRFKQYP
+155 IPEPERRFNQFP

-212 KKLKTDHGTAVLF
+212 KKLKSDHGTAVLF

-237 DRVAVMQTGNLVE
+237 DRVAVMQTGTLVE
-250 IGTVAQIYSAPSHP
+250 LGAVDQIYSAPSHP

-271 SVPVLG
+271 AVPVLG
-277 LADVKA
+277 TAAAKPRVEREDV
-283 MRGQDDT
+283 
-290 PMLKLDDVS
+290 PMLALDDVS
-299 VRYPVKSGILRR
+299 VRYPIRSGLLRQVKH
-311 VTAEVLAVDR
+311 EVVAVDR
-321 VSFSIPKR
+321 VSFEVPRR

-353 APTMGKIEVDGV
+353 APSAGSIAVDGT
-365 DVASLSDEDRFA
+365 DLAGLSDEARFA
-377 FQRRTGVV
+377 FQRKTGIV

-406 MVIHSWGNPD
+406 MVIHSWGTEA
-416 QIRERVRWLLSRVGL
+416 QIRERVRWLLNRVGL
-431 GGEHMDRY
+431 GDQHLSRY

-461 DLIIADEPVSALD
+461 DLVIADEPVSALD
-474 VSVQAQVLELF
+474 VSVQAQVLDLF
-485 AELQS
+485 SELQR

-516 FMGRLVEYGPS
+516 FMGRIVEYGPS
-527 KTVLSAPAHNYT
+527 KQVLSAPAHDYT
-539 KNLLASIPVPDP
+539 RNLLASIPVPDP
-551 SKPMSAPQLY
+551 AKPMRTPQLY
-561 EEGRKSPIAPKGT
+561 DEGRKSPIAAKGT
-574 ETPAAQMHQ
+574 ETEAARMREV
-583 IGTGHFVAKTDPTPL
+583 GADHFVA
-598 AAE
+598 A

>member
-1 MEALA
+1 
-6 SLWRRLMTTPI
+6 MTNPV
-17 LSVQNL
+17 LSVQEL
-23 RVAFGAGAT
+23 RVAFGADET
-32 RMEAVKGISFDLMQG
+32 RVEAVKGISFDLMPG

-59 KSVSALSTMAL
+59 KSVSAMSTMAL
-70 IRQAGGDIA
+70 IRHAGGDIE
-79 GGKIIFDGATDMVT
+79 GGKIIHDGRIDMVA
-93 ATEPQ
+93 ATESE
-98 ARAIRGNDIAMI
+98 ARAIRGHEIAMI

-121 FSVGEQLIE
+121 FAVGEQIIE
-130 PLVVH
+130 PLITH
-135 LGLSKAE
+135 LGLSKTE
-142 AKTRAIAAMEEVR
+142 AKTRALAAMAEVR
-155 IPEPERRFKQYP
+155 IPEPARRFDQYP

-183 LVCEPKIL
+183 LVCEPKIM

-212 KKLKTDHGTAVLF
+212 KKLKADHGTAVLF

-250 IGTVAQIYSAPSHP
+250 IGTVDQIYRAPSHP
-264 YTQKLLS
+264 YTRKLLS
-271 SVPVLG
+271 AVPVLG
-277 LADVKA
+277 TAPAKA
-283 MRGQDDT
+283 AVEASET
-290 PMLKLDDVS
+290 PMLALEEMS
-299 VRYPVKSGILRR
+299 VRYPVKTGLLRR
-311 VTAEVLAVDR
+311 ATAEVLAVDR
-321 VSFSIPKR
+321 VSFEVPKR

-346 RAIIGLV
+346 RAIMGL
-353 APTMGKIEVDGV
+353 ARPSSGKISVDGI
-365 DVASLSDEDRFA
+365 DLATLSDQERFA
-377 FQRRTGVV
+377 FQRKTGIV

-406 MVIHSWGNPD
+406 MVIHNWGSPKE
-416 QIRERVRWLLSRVGL
+416 IRERVRWLLSRVGL
-431 GGEHMDRY
+431 GDEHLDRF

-461 DLIIADEPVSALD
+461 ELVIADEPVSALD

-485 AELQS
+485 TELQQ

-527 KTVLSAPAHNYT
+527 KRVLSDPAHDYT

-551 SKPMSAPQLY
+551 TKPMSTPKLY
-561 EEGRKSPIAPKGT
+561 DEGRKSPIAPYGT
-574 ETPAAQMHQ
+574 
-583 IGTGHFVAKTDPTPL
+583 VTDPVQMQEIGVGHYV
-598 AAE
+598 AV

>member
-1 MEALA
+1 M
-6 SLWRRLMTTPI
+6 SDPI

-23 RVAFGAGAT
+23 RVSFGSGET
-32 RMEAVKGISFDLMQG
+32 KVEAVKSISFDLMPG

-59 KSVSALSTMAL
+59 KSVSAMSTMAL
-70 IRQAGGDIA
+70 IRLAGGEID
-79 GGKIIFDGATDMVT
+79 GGKIIHDGRIDMVT
-93 ATEPQ
+93 ATEPE
-98 ARAIRGNDIAMI
+98 ARAIRGNEIAMI

-121 FSVGEQLIE
+121 FSVGEQIIE
-130 PLVVH
+130 PLITH
-135 LGLSKAE
+135 LGFSKAE
-142 AKTRAIAAMEEVR
+142 AKTRALAAMDEVR
-155 IPEPERRFKQYP
+155 IPEPERRFNQYP

-212 KKLKTDHGTAVLF
+212 KKLKADHGTAVLF

-237 DRVAVMQTGNLVE
+237 DRVAVMQTGSLVE
-250 IGTVAQIYSAPSHP
+250 IGPVEQIYQSPSHP
-264 YTQKLLS
+264 YTRRLLNA
-271 SVPVLG
+271 VPVLG
-277 LADVKA
+277 TAVAKPSVKA
-283 MRGQDDT
+283 TDI
-290 PMLKLDDVS
+290 PMLDLENVS
-299 VRYPVKSGILRR
+299 VRYPIRSGLLRQVKH
-311 VTAEVLAVDR
+311 EVLAVDQ
-321 VSFSIPKR
+321 VSFSVPKR

-337 SGCGKSTIS
+337 SGCGKSTIA
-346 RAIIGLV
+346 RAVIGLAEPSSGTV
-353 APTMGKIEVDGV
+353 RVDGT
-365 DVASLSDEDRFA
+365 DTSTLSHEQRFA
-377 FQRRTGVV
+377 FRAKTGIV

-406 MVIHSWGNPD
+406 MIIHKWGD
-416 QIRERVRWLLSRVGL
+416 QPKIRERVRWLLNRVGL
-431 GGEHMDRY
+431 SDQHLDRY

-461 DLIIADEPVSALD
+461 DLVIADEPVSALD

-485 AELQS
+485 SELQR

-516 FMGRLVEYGPS
+516 FMGRLVEYGPA
-527 KTVLSAPAHNYT
+527 KTVLSDPAHDYT
-539 KNLLASIPVPDP
+539 RNLLASIPVPDP
-551 SKPMSAPQLY
+551 AKPMATPQLY
-561 EEGRKSPIAPKGT
+561 DEGRKSPIAPKGAIT
-574 ETPAAQMHQ
+574 EP
-583 IGTGHFVAKTDPTPL
+583 IDFREVSTGHFVA
-598 AAE
+598 AA

>member
-1 MEALA
+1 MIN
-6 SLWRRLMTTPI
+6 PV
-17 LSVQNL
+17 LSVQEL
-23 RVAFGAGAT
+23 RVAFGAGDT
-32 RMEAVKGISFDLMQG
+32 RAVAVKSISFDLMPG
-47 ETLAIVGESGSG
+47 ETLGIVGESGSG

-70 IRQAGGDIA
+70 IRQAGGDIED
-79 GGKIIFDGATDMVT
+79 GKIIYDGRIDMVT
-93 ATEPQ
+93 ATESE
-98 ARAIRGNDIAMI
+98 AREIRGNEIAMI

-121 FSVGEQLIE
+121 FTIGEQIIE
-130 PLVVH
+130 PLITH
-135 LGLSKAE
+135 LGLSKNE
-142 AKTRAIAAMEEVR
+142 AKTRALAAMNEVR
-155 IPEPERRFKQYP
+155 IPEPKRRYDQYP

-176 RVMIAMA
+176 RAMIAMA

-212 KKLKTDHGTAVLF
+212 KKLKSDHGTAVLF

-237 DRVAVMQTGNLVE
+237 ERVAVMQMGNLVE
-250 IGTVAQIYSAPSHP
+250 IGAVDQIYRAPSHP
-264 YTQKLLS
+264 YTRKLLS
-271 SVPVLG
+271 AVPVLG
-277 LADVKA
+277 ATPAKAKVADSASIVLA
-283 MRGQDDT
+283 
-290 PMLKLDDVS
+290 LEDVS
-299 VRYPVKSGILRR
+299 VRYPVKTGLLRR
-311 VTAEVLAVDR
+311 ATSEVLAVDR
-321 VSFSIPKR
+321 VSFEVPKC

-346 RAIIGLV
+346 RAVMGL
-353 APTMGKIEVDGV
+353 AYPSSGKISLDGA
-365 DVASLSDEDRFA
+365 DLATLSAQERFA
-377 FQRRTGVV
+377 FHRKTGIV

-390 AALSPRRTA
+390 AALSPRRRA

-406 MVIHSWGNPD
+406 MVIHNWGSP
-416 QIRERVRWLLSRVGL
+416 QKIRERVRWLLNRVGL
-431 GGEHMDRY
+431 GDEHLDRF

-461 DLIIADEPVSALD
+461 ELLIADEPVSALD

-485 AELQS
+485 SELQQ

-527 KTVLSAPAHNYT
+527 KKVLTDPGHEYT

-551 SKPMSAPQLY
+551 TKTLSKPKLFA
-561 EEGRKSPIAPKGT
+561 EGRKSPIIPYGT
-574 ETPAAQMHQ
+574 MTGPVQMKE
-583 IGTGHFVAKTDPTPL
+583 IGAGHYIYS
-598 AAE
+598 

>member
-1 MEALA
+1 
-6 SLWRRLMTTPI
+6 MTQPV
-17 LSVQNL
+17 LSMQDL
-23 RVAFGAGAT
+23 RVAFGQGES
-32 RMEAVKGISFDLMQG
+32 RVRAVKGISFDLMPG

-70 IRQAGGDIA
+70 IRQAGGEIE
-79 GGKIIFDGATDMVT
+79 GGNIIYDGRLDMVT

-98 ARAIRGNDIAMI
+98 ARAIRGNEIAMI

-130 PLVVH
+130 PLITH
-135 LGLSKAE
+135 LGLSKAD
-142 AKTRAIAAMEEVR
+142 AKLRALAAMEEVR
-155 IPEPERRFKQYP
+155 IPEPDRRFNQYP

-212 KKLKTDHGTAVLF
+212 KKLKADHGTAVLF

-237 DRVAVMQTGNLVE
+237 DRVAVMQTGTLVE
-250 IGTVAQIYSAPSHP
+250 LGPVDQIYSAPTHP
-264 YTQKLLS
+264 YTQRLLA

-277 LADVKA
+277 TAPAKPVPAQTDS
-283 MRGQDDT
+283 
-290 PMLKLDDVS
+290 PMLELNDLS
-299 VRYPVKSGILRR
+299 VRYPVKSGLLRR
-311 VTAEVLAVDR
+311 VSAEVLAVDR
-321 VSFSIPKR
+321 VSFKVPKR

-353 APTMGKIEVDGV
+353 APTWGTIHVDGT
-365 DVASLSDEDRFA
+365 DVSSLTDAERFA
-377 FQRRTGVV
+377 FQRQSGVV

-399 FDQIAEP
+399 YDQIAEP
-406 MVIHSWGNPD
+406 MVIHSWGTPA
-416 QIRERVRWLLSRVGL
+416 QIQDRVRWLLSRVGL
-431 GGEHMDRY
+431 GDEHMDRF

-461 DLIIADEPVSALD
+461 GLIIADEPVSALD

-485 AELQS
+485 SELQS

-503 AIVEQVSEAVAVM
+503 AIVEEVSETVAVM
-516 FMGRLVEYGPS
+516 FMGRLVEYGPA
-527 KTVLSAPAHNYT
+527 KAVLSNPAHNYT
-539 KNLLASIPVPDP
+539 KSLLASIPVPDP
-551 SKPMSAPQLY
+551 SKPMASPQLY
-561 EEGRKSPIAPKGT
+561 AEGRKSPIAPKGT
-574 ETPAAQMHQ
+574 QTDAPSMAAVAQD
-583 IGTGHFVAKTDPTPL
+583 HFVAT
-598 AAE
+598 

>member
-1 MEALA
+1 
-6 SLWRRLMTTPI
+6 MTDPV
-17 LSVQNL
+17 LSIQNL
-23 RVAFGAGAT
+23 RVAFGTGDT
-32 RMEAVKGISFDLMQG
+32 RVEAVKGISFDLMPG

-70 IRQAGGDIA
+70 IRQAGGEIES
-79 GGKIIFDGATDMVT
+79 GHIIHDGRIDM
-93 ATEPQ
+93 AHASEAE
-98 ARAIRGNDIAMI
+98 ARAVRGNEIAMI

-130 PLVVH
+130 PLVTH
-135 LGLSKAE
+135 LGLSKAD
-142 AKTRAIAAMEEVR
+142 AKARALAAMEEVR
-155 IPEPERRFKQYP
+155 IPEAARRFKQFP

-212 KKLKTDHGTAVLF
+212 KKLKADHGTAVLF

-237 DRVAVMQTGNLVE
+237 DRVAVMQTGSLVE
-250 IGTVAQIYSAPSHP
+250 VGDVAQIYRAPEHS
-264 YTQKLLS
+264 YTRKLLS
-271 SVPVLG
+271 AVPILG
-277 LADVKA
+277 AAPATAVDPVVEERMLA
-283 MRGQDDT
+283 
-290 PMLKLDDVS
+290 LDALS
-299 VRYPVKSGILRR
+299 VRYPVRSGLFRQ
-311 VTAEVLAVDR
+311 VHHEVVAVDK
-321 VSFSIPKR
+321 VSFEVPRR

-346 RAIIGLV
+346 RAIMGL
-353 APTMGKIEVDGV
+353 ATPTSGTIRVDGT
-365 DVASLSDEDRFA
+365 DLATLSDTDRFA
-377 FQRRTGVV
+377 FQRKTGIV

-406 MVIHSWGNPD
+406 MVIHSWGTEA
-416 QIRERVRWLLSRVGL
+416 QIRERVRWLLGRVGL
-431 GGEHMDRY
+431 GDQHLDRY

-461 DLIIADEPVSALD
+461 ELVIADEPVSALD

-485 AELQS
+485 DELQS

-503 AIVEQVSEAVAVM
+503 AIVEQVSERVAVM
-516 FMGRLVEYGPS
+516 FMGRLVECGPA
-527 KTVLSAPAHNYT
+527 KAVLSAPAHAYT
-539 KNLLASIPVPDP
+539 RSLLASIPVPDP
-551 SKPMSAPQLY
+551 DHPMQAPTLY
-561 EEGRKSPIAPKGT
+561 EEGRKSPMAPRGMET
-574 ETPAAQMHQ
+574 EPVTMRTVAPDHLVAA
-583 IGTGHFVAKTDPTPL
+583 
-598 AAE
+598 